1 MKVIINKCQDVKAF
15 LLSLMFIACGKYG
28 FNSTSIVKPHINIH
42 IYIIYISKYIYGT
55 GRKLRNNTMGVVRY
69 KQKKYDRRP

>member
-28 FNSTSIVKPHINIH
+28 LNSTSIVKPHINIH
-42 IYIIYISKYIYGT
+42 IYMIYIYGT